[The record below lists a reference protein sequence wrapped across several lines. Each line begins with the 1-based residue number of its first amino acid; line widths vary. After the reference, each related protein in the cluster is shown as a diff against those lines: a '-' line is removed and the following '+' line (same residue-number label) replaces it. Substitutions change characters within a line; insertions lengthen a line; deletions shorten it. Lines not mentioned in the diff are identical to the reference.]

1 MVPADVRLISSR
13 DLFVSQSALT
23 GEALPVEKY
32 DTLGVGPVIAS
43 ALRARVTDA
52 ALDIHGG
59 IGYFSPSPIERV
71 YRDARAQRFEEG
83 TAEVQKMTI
92 ARQLLRP

>member
-1 MVPADVRLISSR
+1 AWERDADAIAEPAMAK
-13 DLFVSQSALT
+13 LFANDALQ
-23 GEALPVEKY
+23 
-32 DTLGVGPVIAS
+32 
-43 ALRARVTDA
+43 RVTDA

-92 ARQLLRP
+92 ARELLRR